1 MQKKELVFLTPD
13 EMGAVIENFMR
24 VNKAEAAEGN
34 AGLTVCFEGE
44 AGVGKTSVPAQI
56 CKKNNYGYHA
66 LVLSQIEDIGDLVG
80 FPYKSV
86 RMQLKDS
93 NGEIIGDDWFTESIG
108 SLKKS
113 QGWEYTEEIRTQYAE
128 PEWLG
133 KLRGY
138 PNGSILLVDD
148 FTRADMRFQQALMQL
163 IQDGKYYSWKLPE
176 GCSIVLSCNPNDE
189 DYIVQDQDQAMSGR
203 YCKFG
208 VKFKIED
215 WVQWAIKSKIDG
227 RCINIFIN
235 SYEEMMYSKDKN
247 RRARYKMDVSPRD
260 WSNFFRYC
268 KHIPDFQDP
277 SSLQEIS
284 RVGKA
289 FVGDAVTIFMTQ
301 LTNKMDKL
309 PSPEEILSKTDKELE
324 KILLDVC
331 GSTKSSDQKTRYR
344 AEIASVIMMRFQYAM
359 LDKIKTSKDLTKA
372 IEDRIVFLMNSD
384 SISTENKMN
393 MMTLFHSTN
402 NQAFQALV
410 VRKEFRDKVLANFKT
425 K

>member
-1 MQKKELVFLTPD
+1 
-13 EMGAVIENFMR
+13 
-24 VNKAEAAEGN
+24 
-34 AGLTVCFEGE
+34 
-44 AGVGKTSVPAQI
+44 
-56 CKKNNYGYHA
+56 
-66 LVLSQIEDIGDLVG
+66 LSQIEDIGDLVG

-86 RMQLKDS
+86 KMVLRNSD
-93 NGEIIGDDWFTESIG
+93 GEIENEAWITESMASI
-108 SLKKS
+108 KKS

-138 PNGSILLVDD
+138 PAGSILLVDD

-163 IQDGKYYSWKLPE
+163 IQDGKYYSWSLPV

-189 DYIVQDQDQAMSGR
+189 DYIVQEQDQAMSGR

-208 VKFKIED
+208 VKFKIDD
-215 WVQWAIKSKIDG
+215 WVQWAIKEKIDG

-235 SYEEMMYSKDKN
+235 GYEEMMYSKKKE
-247 RRARYKMDVSPRD
+247 RRERYKMDVSPRD

-268 KHIPDFQDP
+268 KYIPDFQNP

-289 FVGDAVTIFMTQ
+289 YVGDAITMFMTQ

-309 PSPEEILSKTDKELE
+309 PSPEELLTKTDKEVE

-331 GSTKSSDQKTRYR
+331 GSTKSTDQKTRYR

-372 IEDRIVFLMNSD
+372 IEDRIVFLMQSD
-384 SISTENKMN
+384 SIGTENKMN
-393 MMTLFHSTN
+393 MMTLFHSSN
-402 NQAFQALV
+402 NQAFGALV
-410 VRKEFRDKVLANFKT
+410 LRKEFRDKVLANFKQ